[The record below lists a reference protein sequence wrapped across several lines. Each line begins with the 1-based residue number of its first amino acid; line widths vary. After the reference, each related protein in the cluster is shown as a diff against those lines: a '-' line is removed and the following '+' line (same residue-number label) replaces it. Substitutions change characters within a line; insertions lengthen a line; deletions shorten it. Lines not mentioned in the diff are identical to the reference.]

1 MPGKTRPRVAEA
13 LMDKGKELC
22 PICCVAI
29 IDGKEESIFCEG
41 NCHAW
46 LHRRCAGVSTSYFK
60 SLSSNS
66 AKFLCSY
73 CSCQVQQESISP
85 LVSEVASLKAEN
97 AELRET
103 IEAFRSVDKDTISV
117 LVNSISKLKK
127 DVSRAVLN
135 QDKIAAQP
143 NEMPWSQVVRKKPKL
158 KKSKPRSDA
167 GQKVLSSEEKI
178 EVKNARRVWGTLR
191 TTTSAAVRTTLQ
203 QLIGFP
209 ESDVIVKRKFKTANG
224 DSDRVIKWWSV
235 VRGNGETIQ
244 QLESGWPKVQLQTA
258 WKLEPLYFISKKK
271 MPNKELS
278 MSTDQLPSLKP
289 QSTEVC
295 HTTKQP
301 SHQADTEDQHTHSSA
316 LNTLSRQHNGSCSNH
331 SSAIK
336 QTTPTDDH
344 NLVQVNNARVD
355 ASNSANLT
363 DKQDDTVAF
372 LSHLSNTRL
381 PT

>member
-1 MPGKTRPRVAEA
+1 MPGKTRSRVAEA

-29 IDGKEESIFCEG
+29 IDGKEEAIFCEG

-73 CSCQVQQESISP
+73 CSCQVQQESISR
-85 LVSEVASLKAEN
+85 L
-97 AELRET
+97 

-117 LVNSISKLKK
+117 LVNSISKLKE

-135 QDKIAAQP
+135 QDKIDAQP

-224 DSDRVIKWWSV
+224 DSDRVIKWWFV
-235 VRGNGETIQ
+235 VRGNEETIQ

-271 MPNKELS
+271 TPNKELS

-301 SHQADTEDQHTHSSA
+301 SHQADAEDQHTHSSA
-316 LNTLSRQHNGSCSNH
+316 LNEYL
-331 SSAIK
+331 IK
-336 QTTPTDDH
+336 TT
-344 NLVQVNNARVD
+344 
-355 ASNSANLT
+355 
-363 DKQDDTVAF
+363 
-372 LSHLSNTRL
+372 
-381 PT
+381 